1 MGLDSKLARFAVH
14 SNHFQ
19 SGKASPKLFRPTKN
33 PRIVSTSRVDGK
45 DHEGIKAEGMR
56 VAETRHDVKQLYGWA
71 EITTKEVFGVG
82 LKVHDDDDPPGHSSI
97 IGWPEEEV
105 ASLPYQQQLAKLANG
120 IKLPEP
126 IPVSGQS

>member
-1 MGLDSKLARFAVH
+1 MGPDSKLARFAVH

-19 SGKASPKLFRPTKN
+19 SGQVSPKLFRPTKN
-33 PRIVSTSRVDGK
+33 PKVVSTSRVDGK
-45 DHEGIKAEGMR
+45 DHEGIKAEGIR
-56 VAETRHDVKQLYGWA
+56 VATTRRDVKKLYGWA
-71 EITTKEVFGVG
+71 EITTEEVHNIG

-105 ASLPYQQQLAKLANG
+105 DSLPYQQQLAELATG

-126 IPVSGQS
+126 IPVQG

>member
-1 MGLDSKLARFAVH
+1 MEPDSKLARFAVH

-19 SGKASPKLFRPTKN
+19 SGRVSPKLFRPTRN
-33 PRIVSTSRVDGK
+33 TRVVSTSRVDGK
-45 DHEGIKAEGMR
+45 DHEGIKAEGIR
-56 VAETRHDVKQLYGWA
+56 VAKTRHDVKKLYGWA
-71 EITTKEVFGVG
+71 EITTEEVHGVG

-105 ASLPYQQQLAKLANG
+105 DSLPYQQQLAELATG

-126 IPVSGQS
+126 IPVQG